1 MAEHNG
7 AAIFVDYS
15 HKPEALRVALQ
26 TLRPYAKN
34 KLSVVFGCG
43 GDRDKGKRPQMG
55 EIASELADMVIVTDD
70 NPRTEDP
77 AAIRAEVLAGARG
90 AKEIA
95 DRKQA
100 IEEAVKSLKPGD
112 VLLVAGKGHE
122 TYQIIGTT
130 KSHFSD
136 HEVVLAA
143 VKG

>member
-1 MAEHNG
+1 M
-7 AAIFVDYS
+7 
-15 HKPEALRVALQ
+15 
-26 TLRPYAKN
+26 
-34 KLSVVFGCG
+34 VFGCG

-55 EIASELADMVIVTDD
+55 EIASELADVVIVTDD
-70 NPRTEDP
+70 NPRTEDA
-77 AAIRAEVLAGARG
+77 AAIRAEVLAGAKG
-90 AKEIA
+90 ASEIA

-100 IEEAVKSLKPGD
+100 IEKAVKSLKPGD